1 MKRTLF
7 YSALAA
13 GLLGFSMTASANFI
27 GYYAPSQW
35 LVGHAPDNLTD
46 FGSVETTG
54 APGSITLIGSNSG
67 SGEFSRVDFSI
78 VAPAAG
84 TFSFNWAYY
93 STDTDIEGAFNDPAG
108 YLKNGQIQLTDG
120 GGGTSQSGLV
130 SVLVAAGDVIGFHVT
145 TLDNLG
151 GSASLTIS
159 NFSAPVPEPASVA
172 MMALGLLG
180 LVGVAAA
187 RRRRLP

>member
-1 MKRTLF
+1 MKRPLF

-27 GYYAPSQW
+27 GYYAPGNW
-35 LVGHAPDNLTD
+35 RVGNTLYDSGIVD
-46 FGSVETTG
+46 TTS
-54 APGSITLIGSNSG
+54 APGSSITLIGSDNS

-78 VAPAAG
+78 VAPVAG
-84 TFSFNWAYY
+84 TFSFDWAFS
-93 STDTDIEGAFNDPAG
+93 STDTLGAGYETAG
-108 YLKNGQIQLTDG
+108 YLKNGQPQLYPNDLG
-120 GGGTSQSGLV
+120 NILSGRK
-130 SVLVAAGDVIGFHVT
+130 SVPVTAGDVFGFYVIT
-145 TLDNLG
+145 QDNLG

-159 NFSAPVPEPASVA
+159 DFSAPVPEPASVA

-180 LVGVAAA
+180 LVGVASA